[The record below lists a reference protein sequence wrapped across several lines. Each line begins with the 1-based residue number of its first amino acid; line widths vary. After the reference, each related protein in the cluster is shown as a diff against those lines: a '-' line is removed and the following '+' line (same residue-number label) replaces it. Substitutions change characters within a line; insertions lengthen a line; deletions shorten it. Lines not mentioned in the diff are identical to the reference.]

1 MNKRSPFFSRLFG
14 VLITLT
20 LLHGCAITG
29 STEPKPKD
37 EAEVLYNNAM
47 EDLTDGLFP
56 EAIKGFS
63 SVRSKHP
70 YSNFARLAMLRI
82 ADANRERGQYEQAV
96 DGYRN
101 FQKYYPKH
109 ELYLYALLHIGHTY
123 YAQLPS
129 EWWFLPPS
137 AEKDQTSVRR
147 AITAYEAVTRQHPTS
162 KEAKV
167 ARERIENCNQK
178 LASHEL
184 YVARFYYKQRRF
196 KASGMRAAYLLEHFP
211 TSDFAPE
218 ALLIGARA
226 LTEQQETVKAQ
237 EYLTRLLK
245 DFGQSPEAAEAK
257 DLLED
262 LPGYVPQK
270 AP

>member
-1 MNKRSPFFSRLFG
+1 MNKRPPCFSRLFG
-14 VLITLT
+14 VLLTVT
-20 LLHGCAITG
+20 LLHGCALTG
-29 STEPKPKD
+29 STDPKSKD
-37 EAEVLYNNAM
+37 DAEVLYNDAM
-47 EDLTDGLFP
+47 EDLHDGLFP

-63 SVRSKHP
+63 SVRTRHP

-101 FQKYYPKH
+101 FQKYYPNH

-129 EWWFLPPS
+129 EWWFLPPG

-147 AITAYEAVTRQHPTS
+147 AITAYQAVTRQHPTS
-162 KEAKV
+162 EEAKT
-167 ARERIENCNQK
+167 AQERIEECRQK

-184 YVARFYYKQRRF
+184 YVARFYYAQRRF
-196 KASGMRAAYLLEHFP
+196 KATGMRTAYLLEHYP
-211 TSDFAPE
+211 TSGFAPE
-218 ALLIGARA
+218 ALLLGARA
-226 LTEQQETVKAQ
+226 LVEQKETPKARQ
-237 EYLTRLLK
+237 YLKRLLQ

-257 DLLED
+257 TLLED
-262 LPGYVPQK
+262 LPAGEAPK